1 MNLVTPDTGLLFW
14 MVVIF
19 GIVFFLLAK
28 FGFPIITSMVDKRNA
43 AIKRS
48 LKDAREIEI
57 RMAGMMQEHAQ
68 MLEDARKE
76 QTDILRDAAEAR
88 KKIIAD
94 AKAQAKEEA
103 EKILSDAR
111 TEIEVE
117 KEAAIR
123 ASTARASSSDLL
135 MAAFRLS
142 TIEVM
147 MGKPNFANRK
157 KTMPKMTTIQK
168 RRPVSGVTR
177 FIRYR
182 TRVRKQTMMANRAA
196 PSIIPAAM
204 IRVVR
209 MLPALSG

>member
-28 FGFPIITSMVDKRNA
+28 FGFPIITSMVDKRND

-76 QTDILRDAAEAR
+76 QMDILRDAAETR

-103 EKILSDAR
+103 DKILSDAR

-123 ASTARASSSDLL
+123 AVRSEVALL
-135 MAAFRLS
+135 SVSIAEKILRKELSLDGEQQAYIDRLVDES
-142 TIEVM
+142 VREE
-147 MGKPNFANRK
+147 
-157 KTMPKMTTIQK
+157 IQ
-168 RRPVSGVTR
+168 T
-177 FIRYR
+177 
-182 TRVRKQTMMANRAA
+182 
-196 PSIIPAAM
+196 
-204 IRVVR
+204 
-209 MLPALSG
+209 

>member
-123 ASTARASSSDLL
+123 AVRSEVALL
-135 MAAFRLS
+135 SVSIAEKILRKELSLDGEQQAYIDRLVDES
-142 TIEVM
+142 VREE
-147 MGKPNFANRK
+147 
-157 KTMPKMTTIQK
+157 IQ
-168 RRPVSGVTR
+168 T
-177 FIRYR
+177 
-182 TRVRKQTMMANRAA
+182 
-196 PSIIPAAM
+196 
-204 IRVVR
+204 
-209 MLPALSG
+209 